1 MIQRLYYLIIKE
13 FTQLRNSPDLLRMII
28 LLPIA
33 QMLIFGYAAVLDVK
47 NIDTAVLDRDNSYRS
62 RELLNYFAR
71 SDYFILKE
79 YVTGEA
85 EISDLLDHE
94 KIFAAIVIPPDFSR
108 KINASQTT
116 EVQVIVDGTN
126 ASAAGIISTY
136 AAGTIGSFANS
147 VLRERGLDP
156 SRFGAIAV
164 ETRFLYNPALDNRFF
179 FLPGMFAM
187 IILIIGMPMTAR
199 AIVREKEQGTLEQII
214 VTPITSMELILGKVI
229 PYTLLSVISSSGIIL
244 VSHFWFHLP
253 VRGSL
258 PFLYGATVLFLLNC
272 FGIGI
277 FISAISSTQQQAML
291 TSFFVNM
298 PMILFSGF
306 LFPVEN
312 MPLLFRYFT
321 YLNPM
326 YYFINCVRDI
336 CLKGSGFDF
345 LSRDIAAMG
354 ILGVCIFGLSI
365 ASFKKRID

>member
-1 MIQRLYYLIIKE
+1 MIRRLHHLIVKE
-13 FTQLRNSPDLLRMII
+13 FTQLRNSPEMLRMIL

-33 QMLIFGYAAVLDVK
+33 QMIIFGYAAVLDIK

-62 RELLNYFAR
+62 RELLSDFAC
-71 SDYFILKE
+71 SNYFILKE

-85 EISDLLDHE
+85 AIVDLLDHE

-108 KINASQTT
+108 KINANQTA
-116 EVQVIVDGTN
+116 EVQVIVDGSN
-126 ASAAGIISTY
+126 ASSAGIIANY
-136 AAGTIGSFANS
+136 AAATIASYAS
-147 VLRERGLDP
+147 TILRERGLDP
-156 SRFGAIAV
+156 SRFGAV
-164 ETRFLYNPALDNRFF
+164 TSQTRFLYNPALNNRYF
-179 FLPGMFAM
+179 FLPGIFAM

-214 VTPITSMELILGKVI
+214 VTPITSTELILGKVL
-229 PYTLLSVISSSGIIL
+229 PYTLLSIISSSGIIL

-253 VRGSL
+253 IRGSV
-258 PFLYGATVLFLLNC
+258 PFLYGCTVLFLLNS

-291 TSFFVNM
+291 VSFFVTM

-312 MPLLFRYFT
+312 MPLLFKYLT
-321 YLNPM
+321 YANPM

-336 CLKGSGFDF
+336 CLKGSGFAF
-345 LSRDIAAMG
+345 LQHDIAAMG
-354 ILGVCIFGLSI
+354 ILGVCIFGTSI